1 MKAPVRDPVIIES
14 KTTCQ
19 NLARI
24 VQKNK
29 RQKRLLQ
36 CIELAKERIKTRMSI
51 ADLAKRHNLTE
62 HKVRRD
68 IETVIFLARSSMF
81 KKTPSTKIDG
91 VKLLMTD

>member
-1 MKAPVRDPVIIES
+1 
-14 KTTCQ
+14 
-19 NLARI
+19 
-24 VQKNK
+24 
-29 RQKRLLQ
+29 
-36 CIELAKERIKTRMSI
+36 MSI

-68 IETVIFLARSSMF
+68 IEIVIFLARSSMF

>member
-1 MKAPVRDPVIIES
+1 
-14 KTTCQ
+14 
-19 NLARI
+19 

-51 ADLAKRHNLTE
+51 ADLAKRHNLME

-68 IETVIFLARSSMF
+68 IETVIFWREVACLKRLPAP
-81 KKTPSTKIDG
+81 KSTA
-91 VKLLMTD
+91 LNYS